1 MVVGFSFEVAR
12 KTRKTFDRA
21 LGKQER
27 RIISILPKTTWM
39 LWKAHSRLYS
49 HTGFPSSVNPARA
62 SAETRSL

>member
-39 LWKAHSRLYS
+39 L
-49 HTGFPSSVNPARA
+49 
-62 SAETRSL
+62 